1 MPSASDSRCRLCLV
15 TPPAYEVEAF
25 APRLGDA
32 LAGGD
37 VASLIITAPNT
48 TDAGSLQ
55 KAAERLVP
63 VAAARNVAALVHNDT
78 RVAARAQA
86 DGVHIDSGIADV
98 EAAIAALRGRKI
110 VGASAGA
117 SRHEA
122 LEAGDLEPDYLFFGR
137 LDGDTDA
144 AIFPK
149 ALDLAAWWAS
159 VTVIPAIVM
168 GGAAIASVEEAA
180 AQGIEFVALSS
191 AVWNHP
197 KGPSAAVAD
206 AVERLAAAA
215 RGSAA

>member
-98 EAAIAALRGRKI
+98 ETAIAALRGRKI

-149 ALDLAAWWAS
+149 ALDLAAWWSS

-180 AQGIEFVALSS
+180 VQGIEFVALSS

-206 AVERLAAAA
+206 AVERLAASA

>member
-25 APRLGDA
+25 ATRLGDA

-48 TDAGSLQ
+48 TDASSLQ

-63 VAAARNVAALVHNDT
+63 IAAARNVAALVHNDT

-86 DGVHIDSGIADV
+86 DGVHIDSGIADI
-98 EAAIAALRGRKI
+98 ETAIAALRGRKI
-110 VGASAGA
+110 VGASASA

-137 LDGDTDA
+137 LDGDTDD

-191 AVWNHP
+191 AVWNHQ

-215 RGSAA
+215 RGTAA